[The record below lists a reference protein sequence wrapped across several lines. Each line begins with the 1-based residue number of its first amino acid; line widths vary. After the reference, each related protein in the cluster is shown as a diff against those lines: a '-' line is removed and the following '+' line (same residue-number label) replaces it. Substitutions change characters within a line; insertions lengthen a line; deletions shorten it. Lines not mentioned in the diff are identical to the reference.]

1 MAAVT
6 VATLRMR
13 PGDVDDCWRLDQICF
28 ADGETYDRATFRD
41 LIAHCDALCFKT
53 VAAESVMVGFIIGV
67 VEQDRTGHV
76 VVLGVAPEWRRRGVG
91 RDLMRQ
97 IETAF
102 RERGVQ
108 LIHLEVRTTNAG
120 ARALYEGL
128 GFTVA
133 GRRLAYYTNGDDGFL
148 MIKAL

>member
-6 VATLRMR
+6 VATVRMGAR
-13 PGDVDDCWRLDQICF
+13 DVDDCWRLDQICF
-28 ADGETYDRATFRD
+28 VDGETYDRETFRE
-41 LIAHCDALCFKT
+41 LLSHRDALCFKT
-53 VAAESVMVGFIIGV
+53 VAVDSIMVGFIIGM
-67 VEQDRTGHV
+67 VERDRTGHV
-76 VVLGVAPEWRRRGVG
+76 VVLGVAPEWRRQGVG
-91 RDLMRQ
+91 RSLMRRV
-97 IETAF
+97 ESAF

-120 ARALYEGL
+120 ARALYERL

-133 GRRLAYYTNGDDGFL
+133 GRRLAYYTNGDDGYL